1 MNRKE
6 KSVCLT
12 ETQMEHIIDAARE
25 EPKACPKAKAWVNRF
40 RPKKE
45 ENVILKSIDRK
56 LEKKVK
62 DILRDF
68 QRWF

>member
-1 MNRKE
+1 MKKE
-6 KSVCLT
+6 ESVCLSK
-12 ETQMEHIIDAARE
+12 TQMEHIIDAARE
-25 EPKACPKAKAWVNRF
+25 EPKACPKAKAWLNSF

-45 ENVILKSIDRK
+45 ENLLLKTIDKK
-56 LEKKVK
+56 LENKVK